1 MMSKLISC
9 HSDRNTSSFASDG
22 PRLQKLNVRTTE
34 HLIAEILC
42 RLPVKILLRFRCVS
56 KPWCSLIDSPR
67 FVKAHLKRSIECKTK
82 PGIIIK
88 SFVSSSVD
96 FDSLHN
102 NATTAVEIDEPLRT
116 LLYATGDVG
125 SCNGLHC
132 LYNLETDLFL
142 WNPAMRKC
150 RKLPT
155 APAEFLRPFEFDQS
169 SLCGFGYDAGNDDY
183 KVLRIVQPDVHD
195 LCGSKAT
202 IYSLKTNSWKR
213 LQNISGHFI
222 FRGAWGIFMG
232 GALHW
237 ITVTPQGSPSILAF
251 DLGVENYREVALPR
265 LQNKIVKDMNI
276 VIFSE
281 SLCMLEYF
289 PLIRID
295 VWAMKDYGV
304 GNSWCKLFSVEQPKV
319 TRCCMSIRPIFYS
332 KSREDVLLEV
342 DSKEV
347 VWYNLKRKR
356 AKTVNIA
363 NLPEIFDLEVYPE
376 SLVSPDYNISCGG
389 APQLPSQPQEKKK
402 QQQQQQRNKRD
413 GFLSK
418 GFKLVL

>member
-9 HSDRNTSSFASDG
+9 HSDHNASSSFFSDG
-22 PRLQKLNVRTTE
+22 PRLQKLDVITTE

-56 KPWCSLIDSPR
+56 KPWRSLIDSPC
-67 FVKAHLKRSIECKTK
+67 FVKAHVKRSIECKIK
-82 PGIIIK
+82 PGIIIN
-88 SFVSSSVD
+88 SFFSYSVD

-102 NATTAVEIDEPLRT
+102 NAPTAIQISEPLRT
-116 LLYATGDVG
+116 LLFATGDVG

-132 LYNLETDLFL
+132 LYNLQSDLFL
-142 WNPAMRKC
+142 WNPAMRKY

-155 APAEFLRPFEFDQS
+155 APAGFLSPFEFDKS
-169 SLCGFGYDAGNDDY
+169 SLGGFGYDAVNDDY
-183 KVLRIVQPDVHD
+183 KVLRIVQPGGRNFCAFKV
-195 LCGSKAT
+195 A

-213 LQNISGHFI
+213 LQNIYGHFR
-222 FRGAWGIFMG
+222 FRGAWGMFMG

-237 ITVTPQGSPSILAF
+237 ITFTPQGSPSILAF
-251 DLGVENYREVALPR
+251 DLGVENYREVPLPR
-265 LQNKIVKDMNI
+265 LQNKNVKDMNI
-276 VIFSE
+276 VIFAE

-289 PLIRID
+289 PSIRID

-319 TRCCMSIRPIFYS
+319 AGCRIKPIFYS
-332 KSREDVLLEV
+332 KSREDVLLEADNKELPSQPQEKKNLIAV
-342 DSKEV
+342 QSKTA
-347 VWYNLKRKR
+347 L
-356 AKTVNIA
+356 
-363 NLPEIFDLEVYPE
+363 
-376 SLVSPDYNISCGG
+376 ISCGG
-389 APQLPSQPQEKKK
+389 LQLPSQPQEKKK
-402 QQQQQQRNKRD
+402 QQQQQRNKRD